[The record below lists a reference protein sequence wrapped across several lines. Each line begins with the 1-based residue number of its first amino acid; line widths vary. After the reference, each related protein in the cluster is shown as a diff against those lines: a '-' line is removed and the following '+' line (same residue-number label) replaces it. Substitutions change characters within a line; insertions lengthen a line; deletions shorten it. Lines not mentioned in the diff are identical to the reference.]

1 MSEKIEETT
10 CGSTENSQSSP
21 TTIDDEEEHQLKE
34 AMYDAMYEYYAHI
47 RVIWSEKFKKETEGM
62 VLDDTLPSYK
72 KMSNIDEEP
81 CFSEMFDPDTEKTC
95 KQWVERNINKSDH
108 DMNAK
113 TLMKK
118 YYDNHD
124 FRMIAHMMLYYY
136 KDENNKTLVGYD
148 PTMGH
153 KPLSKLEQIVKWKSQ
168 MWHMYYHNNKFFG
181 KFMIKSEELVKK
193 KEKIRLEQ
201 EERDL
206 RNKHG
211 NNWFAPELITTN
223 IPRHILYG
231 SGSIYRYDG
240 WW

>member
-1 MSEKIEETT
+1 MSEKIEENT
-10 CGSTENSQSSP
+10 CGSTENSFSCP
-21 TTIDDEEEHQLKE
+21 TTIDEEQRLKE

-62 VLDDTLPSYK
+62 VLDDTLASYK
-72 KMSNIDEEP
+72 LMTNIDEES
-81 CFSEMFDPDTEKTC
+81 CFSEMFEPDTVKSYKT
-95 KQWVERNINKSDH
+95 WVERHINSSED

-124 FRMIAHMMLYYY
+124 YWMIAHMILYW
-136 KDENNKTLVGYD
+136 DENNKTLVGYD
-148 PTMGH
+148 PTVGH
-153 KPLSKLEQIVKWKSQ
+153 KPLTKSKQIFKWKSQ
-168 MWHMYYHNNKFFG
+168 MWYLWFNNNKYFS
-181 KFMIKSEELVKK
+181 KFMIKPEELAKK

-206 RNKHG
+206 LEKHRD
-211 NNWFAPELITTN
+211 NWLASERYIITDTN

-231 SGSIYRYDG
+231 SRRG